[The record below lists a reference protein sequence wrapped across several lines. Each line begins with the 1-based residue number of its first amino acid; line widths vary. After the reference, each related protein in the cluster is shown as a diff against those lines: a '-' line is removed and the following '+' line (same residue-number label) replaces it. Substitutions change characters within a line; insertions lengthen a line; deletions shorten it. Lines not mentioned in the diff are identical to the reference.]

1 MRRLISALLCLTA
14 APALAHD
21 FWIDTADYRQAD
33 GAPFAIEFLIG
44 DPAAVERWDTQW
56 HKIVSLQSIAPND
69 RITDQLSQVVT
80 SQDDHAGGAQL
91 TLSGAGT
98 HVVAFVSNPSES
110 DLPAEEFNAYA
121 KHEGLT
127 PALDKRKADGT
138 SNARGREYYSR
149 RAKAL
154 VQIGTTITNQV
165 TQPMGLTLEIVPE
178 KNPYALSA
186 DEALPVRVFYRG
198 KPLAG
203 ASIVLE
209 PLHRPA
215 KHGTPVITDADGRA
229 RFSFEKR
236 GEWRLA
242 LVWTQ
247 PIVHPKADFDTIFS
261 SLTFGY

>member
-1 MRRLISALLCLTA
+1 MRRLIAALLCLTA

-21 FWIDTADYRQAD
+21 FWIDIPHYRQGD
-33 GAPFAIEFLIG
+33 GAAFPVQFLIG
-44 DPAAVERWDTQW
+44 DPAAVEQWDTQW
-56 HKIVSLQSIAPND
+56 HKVVSLQSIAPD
-69 RITDQLSQVVT
+69 RAITDQLARVVT
-80 SQDDHAGGAQL
+80 SNGDQPGGAQL
-91 TLSGAGT
+91 ALSGEGT
-98 HVVAFVSNPSES
+98 HIVAFVSNPSES
-110 DLPAEEFNAYA
+110 DLPADEFNAYA
-121 KHEGLT
+121 LHEGLT
-127 PALDKRKADGT
+127 PALDKRKAEGK
-138 SNARGREYYSR
+138 SNARGREFYAR

-154 VQIGTTITNQV
+154 VQVGNATSDQV
-165 TQPMGLTLEIVPE
+165 TRPIGLTLEIVPE

-203 ASIVLE
+203 ASVVLE

-215 KHGTPVITDADGRA
+215 GHGTPVLTDAQGRA
-229 RFSFEKR
+229 RFTFQKK

-247 PIVHPKADFDTIFS
+247 PINHPKADFDTLFS